1 MVKKMA
7 CDEEVRHSNMANATK
22 EKLEELR
29 ESESELKRLSDSFT

>member
-7 CDEEVRHSNMANATK
+7 CDEETRHNNMTSATK

-29 ESESELKRLSDSFT
+29 EKESELKRLSDSVT